1 MRALLCCTFVAVVA
15 VTGVLLAQSA
25 EKEDA
30 MHGSAREKLIG
41 AWHLVS
47 MEEPGA
53 DGKVRRIT
61 NRSGVLIYTR
71 DGHMSVQIM
80 FPKSE
85 SGLSNHYVKDGYEA
99 SFGSYEVNEQ
109 SRMVTHHVRGRSLR
123 DLWAR
128 TLHACTSFLTAM

>member
-30 MHGSAREKLIG
+30 MHGSAWEKLIG

-53 DGKVRRIT
+53 DGKVLRIT
-61 NRSGVLIYTR
+61 KRMECWSTR
-71 DGHMSVQIM
+71 AMGICRCRLC
-80 FPKSE
+80 SE
-85 SGLSNHYVKDGYEA
+85 SDLSND
-99 SFGSYEVNEQ
+99 EQ
-109 SRMVTHHVRGRSLR
+109 SRTHHVQGSIIPRLVGK
-123 DLWAR
+123 DLAR
-128 TLHACTSFLTAM
+128 VYQFSDGHLIIKSSHPEEHWSVTWEHF

>member
-53 DGKVRRIT
+53 FSGNQRYRLLLRVLSRSMERFLSSIT
-61 NRSGVLIYTR
+61 RCKNST
-71 DGHMSVQIM
+71 
-80 FPKSE
+80 
-85 SGLSNHYVKDGYEA
+85 
-99 SFGSYEVNEQ
+99 
-109 SRMVTHHVRGRSLR
+109 SLVP
-123 DLWAR
+123 A
-128 TLHACTSFLTAM
+128 AN

>member
-53 DGKVRRIT
+53 DGKVLRIT
-61 NRSGVLIYTR
+61 NRNGVLIYTR

-80 FPKSE
+80 FRIRLIQRRTVAYAPCAGVDHSE
-85 SGLSNHYVKDGYEA
+85 TCGQGP
-99 SFGSYEVNEQ
+99 
-109 SRMVTHHVRGRSLR
+109 
-123 DLWAR
+123 
-128 TLHACTSFLTAM
+128 CTRVPVF